1 MSAPTIRAASGRA
14 LLALVL
20 CLPALLLAA
29 GPASAHAGLLDSDP
43 ADGARLERAP
53 QQVTLSFNEDIQRP
67 AYVVVRAGG
76 EEVAS
81 GEAEVAGPRV
91 TAAVPA
97 DAAAGE
103 WSVAFRVVS
112 TDGHPVTGE
121 LGFTVAEPPA
131 ADPSE
136 TPSGTPS
143 GTPGGEPSDGDAA
156 DEPSPAPAQAGTA
169 EVEAGLWER
178 HGDHVLVGAALLAL
192 AAVVL
197 VLARRSR

>member
-1 MSAPTIRAASGRA
+1 MSAPTIRATCGRA

-43 ADGARLERAP
+43 ADGATLEGAP
-53 QQVTLSFNEDIQRP
+53 RQVTLSFNEDIQRP
-67 AYVVVRAGG
+67 AYVVVRAAG

-81 GEAEVAGPRV
+81 GEAEVSGPRV
-91 TAAVPA
+91 TASVPA
-97 DAAAGE
+97 DAAPGE

-131 ADPSE
+131 AESTQESTQEPTQE
-136 TPSGTPS
+136 PT
-143 GTPGGEPSDGDAA
+143 GGASAA
-156 DEPSPAPAQAGTA
+156 DESSPAAAQPGTA
-169 EVEAGLWER
+169 DAEAGLWER

-192 AAVVL
+192 AAAVL